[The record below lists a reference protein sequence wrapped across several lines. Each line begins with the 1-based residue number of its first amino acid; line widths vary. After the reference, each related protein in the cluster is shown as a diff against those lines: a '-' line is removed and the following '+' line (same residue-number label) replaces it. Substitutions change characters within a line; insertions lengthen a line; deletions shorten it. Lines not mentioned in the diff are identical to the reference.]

1 MLAEEALQ
9 SCEEAEALA
18 RIPTSIKNKRLV
30 PCQNILLSEVNIVQE
45 GEQGLADSDITG
57 NVARRAIVDSSN
69 SSDGFESVRPRH
81 RKKNEKRT
89 LDLAPSFL
97 LLLSRDSNLFVLLM
111 RSVCARAAPPRSY
124 GESWSQRATHQ
135 HSNWKPRSRTT
146 FDAMCTLAMLG
157 SASRVLRL
165 STASGIEE
173 LRLRLQESLRKEFVP
188 FSPIAHFNSVGSGFG
203 LCHFA
208 EQGDIMKCREYIAAG
223 ADVTFEDDVE
233 FKSDGTAP
241 FGVRVG
247 KEYWAAIRTPLS
259 CAYAAASSTVI
270 RLLLACGAAPDI
282 CLGSGW
288 EDIHFED
295 KCKELQETCQGRML
309 RVSVGHPTWGSTRP
323 LRLGHQN
330 EVFVSEA
337 GGKVMTLKEHIAR
350 REQGNLESM
359 WQWACDV
366 RGVKNEKLLQLVRK
380 TSEEWRT
387 EAEVTRNGNR
397 YTQWQELHRHPL
409 E

>member
-1 MLAEEALQ
+1 MKSKRKTTTCDDLGML
-9 SCEEAEALA
+9 C
-18 RIPTSIKNKRLV
+18 
-30 PCQNILLSEVNIVQE
+30 C
-45 GEQGLADSDITG
+45 
-57 NVARRAIVDSSN
+57 
-69 SSDGFESVRPRH
+69 FH
-81 RKKNEKRT
+81 
-89 LDLAPSFL
+89 
-97 LLLSRDSNLFVLLM
+97 DSNLFLLLM
-111 RSVCARAAPPRSY
+111 QSVCAVAETPVRFIIRSERY
-124 GESWSQRATHQ
+124 KILR
-135 HSNWKPRSRTT
+135 RSRNT
-146 FDAMCTLAMLG
+146 FEAMCTLATLG

-165 STASGIEE
+165 VTASGIEE
-173 LRLRLQESLRKEFVP
+173 LRTQLQASLRKEFVP
-188 FSPIAHFNSVGSGFG
+188 FSPITHFNSVGSGFG

-223 ADVTFEDDVE
+223 ADVNFEDDVE

-247 KEYWAAIRTPLS
+247 KEYWAASRTPLS

-295 KCKELQETCQGRML
+295 KCKELQETCRGRML
-309 RVSVGHPTWGSTRP
+309 RVSVGHPTWGITRP

>member
-57 NVARRAIVDSSN
+57 NVARRALLKHSN

-89 LDLAPSFL
+89 CDLAPSFL

-157 SASRVLRL
+157 SASRALRL
-165 STASGIEE
+165 VTASGIEE
-173 LRLRLQESLRKEFVP
+173 LRLQLQESLRKEFVP

-208 EQGDIMKCREYIAAG
+208 EQGDVMKCREYIAAG

-233 FKSDGTAP
+233 FASDATAP

-247 KEYWAAIRTPLS
+247 KHHWAASRTPLS
-259 CAYAAASSTVI
+259 CAYAAVSSTVI
-270 RLLLACGAAPDI
+270 KLLLACGAAPDI

-295 KCKELQETCQGRML
+295 KCKELPGRPQSRML
-309 RVSVGHPTWGSTRP
+309 RVSVGY
-323 LRLGHQN
+323 QN
-330 EVFVSEA
+330 KIFISEA
-337 GGKVMTLKEHIAR
+337 GVEVMTLKEHIAR

-359 WQWACDV
+359 WQWACDKFE
-366 RGVKNEKLLQLVRK
+366 VKNQKLSKLVRK
-380 TSEEWRT
+380 TSEEWRAD
-387 EAEVTRNGNR
+387 AEVTRNGNR
-397 YTQWQELHRHPL
+397 YTEWEDLHKGQL
-409 E
+409 IIDM